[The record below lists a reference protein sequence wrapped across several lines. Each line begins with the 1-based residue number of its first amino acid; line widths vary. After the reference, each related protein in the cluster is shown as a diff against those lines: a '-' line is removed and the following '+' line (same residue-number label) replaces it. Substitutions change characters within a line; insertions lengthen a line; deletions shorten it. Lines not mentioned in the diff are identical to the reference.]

1 MLASSLTLLV
11 RLCAKGL
18 RLSHKI
24 GALRVRL
31 APYRHVFARRH
42 RHCTGND
49 TGITR
54 KHQLAWTHRGRGYP
68 AHEAASRKH
77 SPIDAKDGG
86 SESPG
91 ARDKVGFMHTL
102 VGLEILRLRDKRR
115 FTFLIER
122 QSLSGSSTASRSI
135 DMGKTS
141 GTTSAHDAGTP
152 ALMRVL

>member
-1 MLASSLTLLV
+1 
-11 RLCAKGL
+11 
-18 RLSHKI
+18 
-24 GALRVRL
+24 
-31 APYRHVFARRH
+31 
-42 RHCTGND
+42 
-49 TGITR
+49 
-54 KHQLAWTHRGRGYP
+54 
-68 AHEAASRKH
+68 
-77 SPIDAKDGG
+77 
-86 SESPG
+86 
-91 ARDKVGFMHTL
+91 MHTL